1 MVTITDPTGG
11 LTAEVDPDGTISL
24 NHDGTRVL
32 DPSPYGI
39 RTPYGQFPDDFAL
52 REQSQAEIDETYEL
66 SHGKESSPHHLATET
81 TLTFAGD
88 GGTVDLQIRVAT
100 DGVAYRY
107 HIEGDHD
114 QYLLPGDESGFR
126 FPDGAVAWVS
136 EYQANHEGHS
146 CQSPVTA
153 LEGEYNLPGLFRVG
167 ESWALIAEA
176 GVDGTWMAGRLAP
189 ADDHPVGVDIAFPE
203 ASPTSHVWGH
213 DPVTSPWRVAI
224 VGDLA
229 TVVESTLPTD
239 LIEGPAFDPEWVEP
253 GRVAWSW
260 WSSGSQVRDFET
272 LKDYVDYA
280 EERGWEYAL
289 VDAGWDEAWL
299 PDLVDYADERGV
311 GIEVWANFID
321 LNTESK
327 REQRLSQWNEWGVD
341 GIKVDFMD
349 SDDQGRMQFY
359 TDLAADAAEY
369 ELTVN
374 FHGSAVP
381 TGLRRRYPNI
391 LTYEGV
397 RGAEY
402 YKWDTNTPEH
412 NAILPFTRNV
422 VGPMDYTPVT
432 FSAGDPPNAGPRET
446 TDGHELALSVVFES
460 GLQHFAD
467 NPDAYGEYPNAEA
480 LLGAVPAAWDET
492 RFVGGRPDTRATI
505 ARRSGEEWFLGTVVT
520 GGGPVEVPLPF
531 LPEYTEY
538 DVDVTSDG
546 DDGLTTEEMTVTR
559 EGSITVDVP
568 DNGGFTAHFHDPVET
583 ATPTATPDTST
594 ETSETDTSTDGQPGF
609 GIGAGV
615 VALVGGALAALR
627 RAVDE

>member
-11 LTAEVDPDGTISL
+11 LTAEVDPDGTIWL
-24 NHDGTRVL
+24 ERDDTRVL

-39 RTPYGQFPDDFAL
+39 RTPYGQFPGDFDL
-52 REQSQAEIDETYEL
+52 REQSRAEIDETYEL

-88 GGTVDLQIRVAT
+88 GGTVDLQVRVAT

-176 GVDGTWMAGRLAP
+176 GVDGTWMAGRLAD

-239 LIEGPAFDPEWVEP
+239 LLEGPAFDPEWVEP
-253 GRVAWSW
+253 GRVGWSW
-260 WSSGSQVRDFET
+260 WSSGSQVRDLET
-272 LKDYVDYA
+272 LTDYVDYA
-280 EERGWEYAL
+280 EERGWEYVL
-289 VDAGWDEAWL
+289 VDFEWDEAWI
-299 PDLVDYADERGV
+299 PDLVEYANERGIGV
-311 GIEVWANFID
+311 ELWANFID

-327 REQRLSQWNEWGVD
+327 REQRLSRWSEWGVD

-412 NAILPFTRNV
+412 NTILPFTRNV

-432 FSAGDPPNAGPRET
+432 FSADRRLTSA
-446 TDGHELALSVVFES
+446 GHELALSVVYES

-467 NPDAYGEYPNAEA
+467 SIESYADYPLAEDV
-480 LLGAVPAAWDET
+480 LEAVPAAWDET
-492 RFVGGRPDTRATI
+492 VFLGGHPGSEATL
-505 ARRSGEEWFLGTVVT
+505 ARRRGEQWFV
-520 GGGPVEVPLPF
+520 
-531 LPEYTEY
+531 
-538 DVDVTSDG
+538 
-546 DDGLTTEEMTVTR
+546 
-559 EGSITVDVP
+559 GSITAGPARTVEVSLPELDFLDDSATATVTTDAGDGAGLEAFEREVSPGGTLSVP
-568 DNGGFTAHFHDPVET
+568 VAEHGGF
-583 ATPTATPDTST
+583 
-594 ETSETDTSTDGQPGF
+594 
-609 GIGAGV
+609 
-615 VALVGGALAALR
+615 VARL
-627 RAVDE
+627 

>member
-1 MVTITDPTGG
+1 MVTITDSTGE
-11 LTAEVDPDGTISL
+11 LTVEVDPDGSISL
-24 NHDGTRVL
+24 ERDGTRVL

-39 RTPYGQFPDDFAL
+39 RTPYGQFPTAFDL
-52 REQSQAEIDETYEL
+52 VEERTETIDETYEL
-66 SHGKESSPHHLATET
+66 AHGKESSPRHQATET
-81 TLTFAGD
+81 TLSFAGE
-88 GGTVDLQIRVAT
+88 GGTVDLQVRVAT

-114 QYLLPGDESGFR
+114 QYLLPGDGSGFR

-153 LEGEYNLPGLFRVG
+153 LEGEYNLPGLFRV
-167 ESWALIAEA
+167 EDSWALLCEA
-176 GVDGTWMAGRLAP
+176 GVDGTWMAGRLTP

-239 LIEGPAFDPEWVEP
+239 LLEGPAFDPEWVEP

-432 FSAGDPPNAGPRET
+432 FSADRRLTSA
-446 TDGHELALSVVFES
+446 GHELALSVVYES
-460 GLQHFAD
+460 GLQHYAD
-467 NPDAYGEYPNAEA
+467 SIESYADYPLAEDV
-480 LLGAVPAAWDET
+480 LEAVPAAWDET
-492 RFVGGRPDTRATI
+492 VFLGGHPGSEATL
-505 ARRSGEEWFLGTVVT
+505 ARRRGEQWFV
-520 GGGPVEVPLPF
+520 
-531 LPEYTEY
+531 
-538 DVDVTSDG
+538 
-546 DDGLTTEEMTVTR
+546 
-559 EGSITVDVP
+559 GSITAGPARTIEVSLPDLDFLDGSTTATVTTDAADGSGLEAFEREVSPGGTLSVP
-568 DNGGFTAHFHDPVET
+568 VAEHGGF
-583 ATPTATPDTST
+583 
-594 ETSETDTSTDGQPGF
+594 
-609 GIGAGV
+609 
-615 VALVGGALAALR
+615 VARL
-627 RAVDE
+627 

>member
-1 MVTITDPTGG
+1 MVTITDPTGE
-11 LTAEVDPDGTISL
+11 LTAEIDPDGTISL
-24 NHDGTRVL
+24 EHDDTRVL

-88 GGTVDLQIRVAT
+88 GGTVDFQVRVAT

-126 FPDGAVAWVS
+126 FPAGAVAWVS

-153 LEGEYNLPGLFRVG
+153 LEGEYNLPGLFRV
-167 ESWALIAEA
+167 EDSWALIAEA
-176 GVDGTWMAGRLAP
+176 GVDGTWMAGRLTP

-213 DPVTSPWRVAI
+213 DTVTSPWRVAI

-280 EERGWEYAL
+280 ADRGWEYAL
-289 VDAGWDEAWL
+289 VDAGWDDAWL

-327 REQRLSQWNEWGVD
+327 REQRLSRWSEWGVA

-412 NAILPFTRNV
+412 NTILPFTRNV

-432 FSAGDPPNAGPRET
+432 FSADRRLTSA
-446 TDGHELALSVVFES
+446 GHELALSVVYES
-460 GLQHFAD
+460 GLQHLAD
-467 NPDAYGEYPNAEA
+467 SIETYADRPLAEDVLA
-480 LLGAVPAAWDET
+480 DVPAAWDET
-492 RFVGGRPDTRATI
+492 VFLGGHPGSEATI
-505 ARRSGEEWFLGTVVT
+505 ARRRGEAWFV
-520 GGGPVEVPLPF
+520 
-531 LPEYTEY
+531 
-538 DVDVTSDG
+538 
-546 DDGLTTEEMTVTR
+546 
-559 EGSITVDVP
+559 GSITAGPARTVEVSLPELDFLDGSTTATVTTDAADGAGLEAFEREVSPGGTLSVP
-568 DNGGFTAHFHDPVET
+568 VAEHGGF
-583 ATPTATPDTST
+583 
-594 ETSETDTSTDGQPGF
+594 
-609 GIGAGV
+609 
-615 VALVGGALAALR
+615 VARL
-627 RAVDE
+627 

>member
-24 NHDGTRVL
+24 EHDGTRVL

-39 RTPYGQFPDDFAL
+39 RTPYGQFPDDFDL

-66 SHGKESSPHHLATET
+66 SHGKESNPHHLATET

-176 GVDGTWMAGRLAP
+176 GVDGTWMAGRLTP

-239 LIEGPAFDPEWVEP
+239 LVEGPAFDPEWVEP

-299 PDLVDYADERGV
+299 QDLVDYADERGV

-327 REQRLSQWNEWGVD
+327 RKQRLSQWSEWGVA

-359 TDLAADAAEY
+359 TDLAADAAEH

-432 FSAGDPPNAGPRET
+432 FSADRRLTSA
-446 TDGHELALSVVFES
+446 GHELALSVVYES
-460 GLQHFAD
+460 GLQHYAD
-467 NPDAYGEYPNAEA
+467 SIESYADYPLAEDV
-480 LLGAVPAAWDET
+480 LEAVPAAWDET
-492 RFVGGRPDTRATI
+492 VFLGGHPGSEATL
-505 ARRSGEEWFLGTVVT
+505 ARRRGEQWFV
-520 GGGPVEVPLPF
+520 
-531 LPEYTEY
+531 
-538 DVDVTSDG
+538 
-546 DDGLTTEEMTVTR
+546 
-559 EGSITVDVP
+559 GSITAGPARTIEVSLPDLDFLDGSTTATVTTDAGDGAGLEAFEREVSPGGTLSVP
-568 DNGGFTAHFHDPVET
+568 VAEHGGF
-583 ATPTATPDTST
+583 
-594 ETSETDTSTDGQPGF
+594 
-609 GIGAGV
+609 
-615 VALVGGALAALR
+615 VARL
-627 RAVDE
+627 

>member
-1 MVTITDPTGG
+1 MVTITDPTGE

-66 SHGKESSPHHLATET
+66 SHGKESSPHYLATET

-88 GGTVDLQIRVAT
+88 GGTVDLQVRVAT

-176 GVDGTWMAGRLAP
+176 GVDGTWMAGRLTP

-260 WSSGSQVRDFET
+260 WSSGSQVRDLET
-272 LKDYVDYA
+272 QQEYVDYA
-280 EERGWEYAL
+280 AERGWEYVL
-289 VDAGWDEAWL
+289 VDFEWDEAWI
-299 PDLVDYADERGV
+299 PDLVEYANERGIGV
-311 GIEVWANFID
+311 ELWANFID

-327 REQRLSQWNEWGVD
+327 REQRLSRWSEWGVA

-359 TDLAADAAEY
+359 ADLAADAAEY

-391 LTYEGV
+391 MTYEGV

-412 NAILPFTRNV
+412 NTILPFTRNV

-432 FSAGDPPNAGPRET
+432 FSAERRLTSA
-446 TDGHELALSVVFES
+446 GHELALSVVYES

-467 NPDAYGEYPNAEA
+467 SIESYADQPLAEDVLA
-480 LLGAVPAAWDET
+480 AVPAAWDET
-492 RFVGGRPDTRATI
+492 VFLGGHPGSEATL
-505 ARRSGEEWFLGTVVT
+505 ARRRGEQWFI
-520 GGGPVEVPLPF
+520 
-531 LPEYTEY
+531 
-538 DVDVTSDG
+538 
-546 DDGLTTEEMTVTR
+546 
-559 EGSITVDVP
+559 GSITAGPARTVEVSLPDLEFLDASTTATVTTDAGDRDRLEAFERDVSP
-568 DNGGFTAHFHDPVET
+568 GGTLSVPVAEHGGF
-583 ATPTATPDTST
+583 
-594 ETSETDTSTDGQPGF
+594 
-609 GIGAGV
+609 
-615 VALVGGALAALR
+615 VARL
-627 RAVDE
+627 

>member
-1 MVTITDPTGG
+1 MVSITDPTGE
-11 LTAEVDPDGTISL
+11 LTAEIDPNGTL
-24 NHDGTRVL
+24 GLEHDGRRVL

-39 RTPYGQFPDDFAL
+39 RTPYGHFPTEFEL
-52 REQSQAEIDETYEL
+52 VEERTESIEGTYEL
-66 SHGKESSPHHLATET
+66 VHGKASTPHHRATET
-81 TLTFAGD
+81 TLTFEGD
-88 GGTVDLQIRVAT
+88 GGTVDFQVRVAT

-114 QYLLPGDESGFR
+114 QYLLPGDDSGFR
-126 FPDGAVAWVS
+126 FPSGTVAWVS

-146 CQSPVTA
+146 RQSPVSA
-153 LEGEYNLPGLFRVG
+153 LDGEYNLPGLFRVG

-176 GVDGTWMAGRLAP
+176 GVDGTWMAGRLTDANG
-189 ADDHPVGVDIAFPE
+189 GVDIAFPE

-239 LIEGPAFDPEWVEP
+239 LLEGPAFDPEWVEP

-260 WSSGSQVRDFET
+260 WSSGSQVRDFQTQKE
-272 LKDYVDYA
+272 YVDYA
-280 EERGWEYAL
+280 AARGWEYVL

-299 PDLVDYADERGV
+299 PDLVEYADERGV

-327 REQRLSQWNEWGVD
+327 REQRLAQWSEWGVA

-359 TDLAADAAEY
+359 TDLAGDAAEY

-381 TGLRRRYPNI
+381 TGLRRRFPNI

-412 NAILPFTRNV
+412 NTILPFTRNV

-432 FSAGDPPNAGPRET
+432 FSADRRLT
-446 TDGHELALSVVFES
+446 SVGHELALSVVYES

-467 NPDAYGEYPNAEA
+467 SIETYAEYPLAEDV
-480 LLGAVPAAWDET
+480 LEAVPAAWDET
-492 RFVGGRPDTRATI
+492 RFLGGRPGSQATI
-505 ARRSGEEWFLGTVVT
+505 ARRRGEAWFV
-520 GGGPVEVPLPF
+520 
-531 LPEYTEY
+531 
-538 DVDVTSDG
+538 
-546 DDGLTTEEMTVTR
+546 
-559 EGSITVDVP
+559 GSITAGPARTVAVDLDFLDAPTTATVTTDAAGGSSLEAYAQEVTPGETLSVP
-568 DNGGFTAHFHDPVET
+568 VAENGGF
-583 ATPTATPDTST
+583 
-594 ETSETDTSTDGQPGF
+594 
-609 GIGAGV
+609 V
-615 VALVGGALAALR
+615 VRL
-627 RAVDE
+627 